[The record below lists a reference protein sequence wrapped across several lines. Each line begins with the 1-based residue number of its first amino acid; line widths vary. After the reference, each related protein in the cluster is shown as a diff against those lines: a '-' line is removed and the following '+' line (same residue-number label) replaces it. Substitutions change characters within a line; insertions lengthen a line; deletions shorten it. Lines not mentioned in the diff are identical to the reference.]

1 MPSFSPSRR
10 RRPSDS
16 RRRRSRSARRHRDSR
31 SPPPRRS
38 ASRQRSPR
46 GRAASPSRSRSAED
60 RKTRPVITPGGGIE
74 SVEAKV
80 VDARTRH
87 SGEPTFQ
94 AEVYLGLDAAAAGR
108 QRTMCI
114 RGPCRVDRGQAQED
128 ADKMEEAA
136 KDGIKAVREMAA
148 KMKRSRI
155 STTPA

>member
-16 RRRRSRSARRHRDSR
+16 RRRRSRSVRRHRDSR

-38 ASRQRSPR
+38 KSRQRSPQ
-46 GRAASPSRSRSAED
+46 GRAASPSRSRSED